1 MSKYYFH
8 NYNKVSENK
17 NKKEKY
23 QILNVVKKSPVDIN
37 ILLNRVKI
45 EAKKETKRKII
56 FFSLTT
62 LVLSLF
68 GSFILIIK

>member
-1 MSKYYFH
+1 MTKYYFH

-23 QILNVVKKSPVDIN
+23 QILNVVKKNPVDIN

-45 EAKKETKRKII
+45 EAKKETKKKII
-56 FFSLTT
+56 F
-62 LVLSLF
+62 LVLLHWYLVYSDHLY
-68 GSFILIIK
+68 